1 MKRKLL
7 ARSITLGALPRL
19 GMAFVVPALS
29 LVALPASA
37 QDDSRTSPSAPPTP
51 TMVQGPTTTSTT
63 TTYQPFGLPAAGTNL
78 ESHLPSSAHASSDT
92 SRSSDGFDLNKTNGG
107 PSTQGNK
114 DGQAVMDGYGVPE
127 AHTVRRGDTLWAISG
142 QYFKTPYNW
151 PRLWAENPQIQN
163 PHWIYPGD
171 RVRLRTPDTSSS
183 LGHAAALRSVPQ
195 STVFMRDLG
204 WVDDPDKDTWGE
216 LVGAPDDQMILSEQD
231 EVYLQL
237 DDDVKVT
244 LGDELTVF
252 RVIHTMR
259 GEEADADGELVSVRG
274 TVRVDKWNPKTHLA
288 RAKIVEALDTIERG
302 ALIGPVSRKFDIVP
316 PARNAKYVE
325 ARILTAL
332 YPHAFFGGNQLLF
345 LDRGSKDGVKPGNRF
360 LAVRRGDRWVEG
372 LDTAGKM
379 AAERALI
386 EDDRNALHDMV
397 KTDGP
402 MDEYPDE
409 LYAEIRVLNVRDHT
423 CLAIVSE
430 SAFEVERDA
439 VLVMK
444 KGF

>member
-1 MKRKLL
+1 MKRKPSLV
-7 ARSITLGALPRL
+7 RSTLHGTLPRL

-29 LVALPASA
+29 LVALPAFA
-37 QDDSRTSPSAPPTP
+37 QEDRSSPAAPPTP
-51 TMVQGPTTTSTT
+51 TTVQGPTTTSTT
-63 TTYQPFGLPAAGTNL
+63 TTYQPNGLPAPGTNF
-78 ESHLPSSAHASSDT
+78 ESHLPSSSHASNGT
-92 SRSSDGFDLNKTNGG
+92 SGDGFDLNTSKGG
-107 PSTQGNK
+107 ASTAGNK
-114 DGQAVMDGYGVPE
+114 DGQAVMEGSGVPE
-127 AHTVRRGDTLWAISG
+127 AHTVRRGDTLWGLSG

-171 RVRLRTPDTSSS
+171 RVRLRVPDGSSS
-183 LGHAAALRSVPQ
+183 LGHASSMRAVPQ
-195 STVFMRDLG
+195 STVFMRNLG

-216 LVGAPDDQMILSEQD
+216 LVGAPDDQMILSEED
-231 EVYLQL
+231 EVYIQL

-244 LGDELTVF
+244 LGDELTIF

-274 TVRVDKWNPKTHLA
+274 TVRIDKWNPKTHLA
-288 RAKIVEALDTIERG
+288 RAKIIEALDTIERG

-345 LDRGSKDGVKPGNRF
+345 LDRGAKDGVKPGNRF

-372 LDTAGKM
+372 LDTAGTM
-379 AAERALI
+379 AADRQLI
-386 EDDRNALHDMV
+386 EDERPALHDSL

-402 MDEYPDE
+402 MDLYPDE

-430 SAFEVERDA
+430 STFEVERDA